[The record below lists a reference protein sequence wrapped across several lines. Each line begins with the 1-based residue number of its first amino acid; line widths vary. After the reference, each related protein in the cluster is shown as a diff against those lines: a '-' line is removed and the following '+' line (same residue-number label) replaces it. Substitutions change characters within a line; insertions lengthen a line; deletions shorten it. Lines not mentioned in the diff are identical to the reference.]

1 MLENLLFPEIKQTPD
16 EIISK
21 YPKRN
26 SDLVVTRM
34 APSPTWFLH
43 IWAVYSTLLDVIV
56 AKKWDNWE

>member
-26 SDLVVTRM
+26 INLVVTRM
-34 APSPTWFLH
+34 APSPT
-43 IWAVYSTLLDVIV
+43 
-56 AKKWDNWE
+56 